1 MSMQSERTTGRH
13 AARSVGVARP
23 LLLASVAAAA
33 FFGGMCAWSVLAPLE
48 SAAMAPG
55 TVIVDTNR
63 KAVQH
68 LEGGVVGRLLVRE
81 GDEVQSGQL
90 LVALDQTIVQSTVD
104 RLRGQLHASL
114 ALQARLKA
122 ERDSAGGI
130 AFPAELTRAA
140 DDSAVAD
147 LMRAEQRIF
156 EARREQIEGQV
167 RILGQRTAQVNEETR
182 GLADEI
188 RAQDRQIKLIREEQQ
203 DVETL
208 MAKGLERRP
217 RVLALQRTTADIEGR
232 RAQNVARIARGQQL
246 IGENEMRALDLKAQ
260 LLAEAVQHLRNEE
273 ARTLDI
279 REKIHVTEDVLR
291 RTEIRAPVSGR
302 VQGLKVHT
310 VGGVVP
316 PREAIMEIVP
326 AEEQLIVEAQMST
339 ADIDLVHPGL
349 PVELRFMAFNQRSS
363 RPVEGRVLKVSP
375 DRVNDPRTGASF
387 YLLRIAVEDGAALLP
402 GQDLYPGMPVEA
414 MVRTGSQT
422 LLAYLFR
429 PLADSMNR
437 ALREE

>member
-1 MSMQSERTTGRH
+1 MSVQSHEVTGRR
-13 AARSVGVARP
+13 AARAVGVAGP

-33 FFGGMCAWSVLAPLE
+33 FFGGICAWSALAPLE

-55 TVIVDTNR
+55 TVVVDTNR

-68 LEGGVVGRLLVRE
+68 LEGGVIGRLLVQE
-81 GDEVQSGQL
+81 GDEVQGGQL
-90 LVALDQTIVQSTVD
+90 LVALDRTIAQSAVD
-104 RLRGQLHASL
+104 RLRGQLNASL

-122 ERDSAGGI
+122 ERDGADTI
-130 AFPAELTRAA
+130 QFPAELTRAA
-140 DDSAVAD
+140 DDPAVAD

-156 EARREQIEGQV
+156 EARREQIDGQT

-188 RAQDRQIKLIREEQQ
+188 KAQDRQIRLIREETQ

-217 RVLALQRTTADIEGR
+217 RLLALQRTAAEIEGR
-232 RAQNVARIARGQQL
+232 RAQNVARIARGKQL

-260 LLAEAVQHLRNEE
+260 LLSEAVQMLRDEE
-273 ARTLDI
+273 ARILDT
-279 REKIHVTEDVLR
+279 REKIHAAEDVLR
-291 RTEIRAPVSGR
+291 RIEIRAPVAGR

-310 VGGVVP
+310 IGGVVP
-316 PREAIMEIVP
+316 PRETIMEIVP
-326 AEEQLIVEAQMST
+326 AEERLIVEAQMST
-339 ADIDLVHPGL
+339 GDIDLVQPGL
-349 PVELRFMAFNQRSS
+349 AVELHFTAFNQRNS

-375 DRVNDPRTGASF
+375 DRMSDPRTGASF
-387 YLLRIAVEDGAALLP
+387 YLLRIVVEDRGGLP
-402 GQDLYPGMPVEA
+402 DGQDLYPGMPVEA

-429 PLADSMNR
+429 PITDSMNR

>member
-1 MSMQSERTTGRH
+1 MSMQAHERADRH
-13 AARSVGVARP
+13 DVGVARP
-23 LLLASVAAAA
+23 LMLASVAAAA
-33 FFGGMCAWSVLAPLE
+33 FFGGICAWSALAPLE

-55 TVIVDTNR
+55 TVVVDTNR

-81 GDEVQSGQL
+81 GDEVRAGQL

-122 ERDSAGGI
+122 ERDGADRI
-130 AFPAELTRAA
+130 EFPAELTRAA
-140 DDSAVAD
+140 GDPAVAE

-156 EARREQIEGQV
+156 EARREQIEGQT
-167 RILGQRTAQVNEETR
+167 RILRQRTAQVNEETR

-188 RAQDRQIKLIREEQQ
+188 KAQDRQIKLIREEQQ
-203 DVETL
+203 DVEAL
-208 MAKGLERRP
+208 MNKGLERRP
-217 RVLALQRTTADIEGR
+217 RLLALQRVTADIEGR

-246 IGENEMRALDLKAQ
+246 IGENELRVLDLKAQ
-260 LLAEAVQHLRNEE
+260 LLAEAVQQLRDEE
-273 ARTLDI
+273 ARILDI
-279 REKIHVTEDVLR
+279 REKIHAAEDVLR
-291 RTEIRAPVSGR
+291 RTEIRAPVAGR

-326 AEEQLIVEAQMST
+326 AEERLIVEAQMST
-339 ADIDLVHPGL
+339 GDIDLVHPGL
-349 PVELRFMAFNQRSS
+349 PVELHFTAFSQRSS
-363 RPVEGRVLKVSP
+363 RPVEGRVLQVSP
-375 DRVNDPRTGASF
+375 DRITDSRTGASF
-387 YLLRIAVEDGAALLP
+387 YLLRIVVEDRAGLP
-402 GQDLYPGMPVEA
+402 EGQDLYPGMPVEA

-422 LLAYLFR
+422 LLAYLAR
-429 PLADSMNR
+429 PITDSMKR

>member
-1 MSMQSERTTGRH
+1 MSDESNRIGMRR
-13 AARSVGVARP
+13 AVGVARP
-23 LLLASVAAAA
+23 LLLASATAAA
-33 FFGGMCAWSVLAPLE
+33 FFGGMCAWSALAPLE
-48 SAAMAPG
+48 SAAIAPG
-55 TVIVDTNR
+55 TVVVDTNR

-81 GDEVQSGQL
+81 GDEVRSGQL

-104 RLRGQLHASL
+104 RLRGQLNAAL
-114 ALQARLKA
+114 ALQARLQA
-122 ERDSAGGI
+122 ERDGADLI
-130 AFPAELTRAA
+130 VFPAELTRAA
-140 DDSAVAD
+140 DDPAVAD

-156 EARREQIEGQV
+156 EARREQIDGQV
-167 RILGQRTAQVNEETR
+167 RILGQRTAQVNEELR

-188 RAQDRQIKLIREEQQ
+188 KAQDRQIKLIREEQQ

-208 MAKGLERRP
+208 MVKGLERRP
-217 RVLALQRTTADIEGR
+217 RVLALQRAAADIEGR
-232 RAQNVARIARGQQL
+232 RAQNVARIARGRQL

-260 LLAEAVQHLRNEE
+260 LLSEAVQKLRDEE
-273 ARTLDI
+273 ARILDT
-279 REKIHVTEDVLR
+279 REKIYAAEDVLR

-302 VQGLKVHT
+302 IQGLKVHT

-339 ADIDLVHPGL
+339 GDIDLVQPGL
-349 PVELRFMAFNQRSS
+349 PVELHFTAFNQRST

-375 DRVNDPRTGASF
+375 DRVSDPRTGASF
-387 YLLRIAVEDGAALLP
+387 YLLRIVVADREGLP
-402 GQDLYPGMPVEA
+402 AGQDLYPGMPVEA

-422 LLAYLFR
+422 LFAYLFR
-429 PLADSMNR
+429 PISDSMNR
-437 ALREE
+437 ALREN

>member
-1 MSMQSERTTGRH
+1 MSDESNRMEMRR
-13 AARSVGVARP
+13 AVGVARP
-23 LLLASVAAAA
+23 LLLASATAAA
-33 FFGGMCAWSVLAPLE
+33 FFGGMCAWSALAPLE
-48 SAAMAPG
+48 SAAIAPG
-55 TVIVDTNR
+55 TVVVDTNR

-90 LVALDQTIVQSTVD
+90 LVALDQTIVQSAVD
-104 RLRGQLHASL
+104 RLRGQLNAAL
-114 ALQARLKA
+114 ALQARLRA
-122 ERDSAGGI
+122 ERDGAAAI
-130 AFPAELTRAA
+130 AFPVELTRAA
-140 DDSAVAD
+140 GDPAVAD
-147 LMRAEQRIF
+147 LMHAEQRIF
-156 EARREQIEGQV
+156 EARREQIDGQI
-167 RILGQRTAQVNEETR
+167 RILGQRTAQVHEELR

-188 RAQDRQIKLIREEQQ
+188 RAQDRQIRLIREETE

-217 RVLALQRTTADIEGR
+217 RLLALQRTAADIEGR
-232 RAQNVARIARGQQL
+232 RAQNVARIARGRQL

-260 LLAEAVQHLRNEE
+260 LLSEATQKLRDEE
-273 ARTLDI
+273 ARILDT
-279 REKIHVTEDVLR
+279 REKIYAAEDVLR

-302 VQGLKVHT
+302 IQGLKVHT

-339 ADIDLVHPGL
+339 GDIDLVQPGL
-349 PVELRFMAFNQRSS
+349 PVELHFTAFNQRST

-375 DRVNDPRTGASF
+375 DRVSDPRTGASF
-387 YLLRIAVEDGAALLP
+387 YLLRIVVVERAALP
-402 GQDLYPGMPVEA
+402 AGQDLYPGMPVEA

-422 LLAYLFR
+422 LFAYLFR
-429 PLADSMNR
+429 PISDSMNR
-437 ALREE
+437 ALREN

>member
-1 MSMQSERTTGRH
+1 MSTGSLRH
-13 AARSVGVARP
+13 EAHAVGVARP
-23 LLLASVAAAA
+23 LLLAAVAAAA
-33 FFGGMCAWSVLAPLE
+33 FFGSICAWSALAPLE
-48 SAAMAPG
+48 GAAIAPG
-55 TVIVDTNR
+55 TVVVDTNR

-81 GDEVQSGQL
+81 GDAVRQGEL
-90 LVALDQTIVQSTVD
+90 LVLLDQTIVRSTVD
-104 RLRGQLHASL
+104 RLRGQLNASL

-122 ERDSAGGI
+122 ERDGADAIS
-130 AFPAELTRAA
+130 FPAELTAQAEDA
-140 DDSAVAD
+140 DVAD
-147 LMRAEQRIF
+147 LMRAERRIF
-156 EARREQIEGQV
+156 EARREQIAGQI

-182 GLADEI
+182 GLAEEI
-188 RAQDRQIKLIREEQQ
+188 RAQGRQIKLIREEQQ

-217 RVLALQRTTADIEGR
+217 RVLALQRATADIEGR

-260 LLAEAVQHLRNEE
+260 LLAEAVQQLRDEE
-273 ARTLDI
+273 ARILDT
-279 REKIHVTEDVLR
+279 REKIHAAEDVLR
-291 RTEIRAPVSGR
+291 RTEIRAPVGGR
-302 VQGLKVHT
+302 VQGLKVFT

-316 PREAIMEIVP
+316 PRETIMEIVP

-339 ADIDLVHPGL
+339 GDIDLVQPGQ
-349 PVELRFMAFNQRSS
+349 PVALHFTAFNQRNSL
-363 RPVEGRVLKVSP
+363 PVEGRVLKVSP
-375 DRVNDPRTGASF
+375 DRMSDPRTGAPY
-387 YLLRIAVEDGAALLP
+387 YLLRIAVEDTAALP
-402 GQDLYPGMPVEA
+402 SGQSLYPGMPVDA

-429 PLADSMNR
+429 PITDSMNR